1 MPDEIHKS
9 ADGQAVKALLGQ
21 EDADPK
27 ARYAAA
33 LRRTG
38 FYSKYVKELN
48 SQEAEAELNQE
59 EMTLRETEQ
68 QLNAAKSARNGRN
81 GRNNSGAP
89 AIKSQSEILLELK
102 MRADRHYFERLKMQ
116 NQQSLQSNPTGR
128 THESTTNTCESPRT
142 FMDILSTYRQELN
155 RKSLAVQKVQ
165 LPEPDPIE
173 PSQ

>member
-1 MPDEIHKS
+1 MKT
-9 ADGQAVKALLGQ
+9 LLGQ

-27 ARYAAA
+27 AQYAAA
-33 LRRTG
+33 LKKTG

-48 SQEAEAELNQE
+48 SQEAEAELNQD

-102 MRADRHYFERLKMQ
+102 MRADRHYFERLKM
-116 NQQSLQSNPTGR
+116 
-128 THESTTNTCESPRT
+128 
-142 FMDILSTYRQELN
+142 
-155 RKSLAVQKVQ
+155 
-165 LPEPDPIE
+165 
-173 PSQ
+173 